1 MATILS
7 NKKST
12 YGSPYAFYTV
22 DLTISERKETTAKV
36 TFKVTAHLQYSES
49 KTQYGMTC
57 GLYIGGSWH
66 DVTLVPKG
74 TWWSGTGNKTASST
88 FTISGLTASQTS
100 ITGIQF
106 RATSS
111 DRSGTLTATG
121 CSSVSIATYFLAST
135 PSASNV
141 TTGSPVTIYT
151 NRNSSSLTHTVSLSV
166 GGTKRVE
173 WTGVGASKAY
183 TIPRSWASYITNAAS
198 ATCTITCTTYNGSSQ
213 IGSAK
218 TSTFTITV
226 NSADIPTISNVSV
239 VPQNTNSVVNGW
251 GIYLQGYS
259 KAKIQVTGA
268 SGVYGSSIKSYKVVY
283 NGSTSTT
290 HPYTTPVFDSAGTKS
305 ATVYAI
311 DSRGRSSS
319 GYTINWGVVSYAK
332 PTLSSV
338 STYRSLSDGTKDDSG
353 TYIAVKG
360 AASCSDCSKNNSVSL
375 RCRYKTKAGSYGEYI
390 DIVANTLS
398 VIGDGN
404 VLVTTSYIVEVSAI
418 DILGSVATIQ
428 LSIPTKKVALNFMDE
443 VKGAG
448 IGKYAEKE
456 NVLQVGFSTEI
467 EGAVTA
473 RGHHSFVHNGNEF
486 TFIPSGY
493 TGGLWL
499 NYRTQG
505 GTNGALS
512 QYTFGNGAG
521 GLANG
526 QFNNIL
532 LSAHGVTAQIGPQ
545 SSNYMYFVCAV
556 PFYFNNEVQIRGAL
570 NPYTNETYDMGTKSK
585 RWKYVYAKGL
595 SAANGD
601 GFWCADPSGKDTLVM
616 GVSAANNL
624 WIGDAKNLNYTNIY
638 ASTSLTF
645 RANVSSTDKK
655 ATIIRIFR
663 EQDSDAR
670 TILRPDTNGGAYLGT
685 LSYRWNTAFFTNA
698 ITASDLK
705 EKDVIE
711 DFDFKVEDFILGLKP
726 IAYRRK
732 GEGDGGKRIHLGF
745 GAQDVAKTIDDLE
758 MGNLSMVQASVTQEE
773 PVEHENDNGEVETV
787 IERVEKPY
795 DGGSVDDSQLSWG
808 LNYNELIAPMV
819 LMIQKQDKEIKELK
833 ERIAK
838 LENTADKTGR
848 IW

>member
-22 DLTISERKETTAKV
+22 DVTISERKETTAKV

-141 TTGSPVTIYT
+141 TTGSSVTIYT

-183 TIPRSWASYITNAAS
+183 TIPRSWASYITNAAN

-226 NSADIPTISNVSV
+226 NSADIPTISGVSV

-375 RCRYKTKAGSYGEYI
+375 RCRYKTKTGSYGEYI

-418 DILGSVATIQ
+418 DSLGSVATIQ

-473 RGHHSFVHNGNEF
+473 S
-486 TFIPSGY
+486 
-493 TGGLWL
+493 
-499 NYRTQG
+499 
-505 GTNGALS
+505 
-512 QYTFGNGAG
+512 
-521 GLANG
+521 ANG

-532 LSAHGVTAQIGPQ
+532 LNAHGVIAQIGPQ

-601 GFWCADPSGKDTLVM
+601 GVWLTDTTGKEYKSLYVATDDGSYFQGPGTM
-616 GVSAANNL
+616 YFRS
-624 WIGDAKNLNYTNIY
+624 NLN
-638 ASTSLTF
+638 
-645 RANVSSTDKK
+645 SSSYQGHWL
-655 ATIIRIFR
+655 RLFR
-663 EQDSDAR
+663 EQSGSYR
-670 TILRPDTNGGAYLGT
+670 TIFRPNVNSTAYLGT
-685 LSYRWNTAFFTNA
+685 TSERWNTAFFTNA

-711 DFDFKVEDFILGLKP
+711 DFDFKAEEFILGLKP

-758 MGNLSMVQASVTQEE
+758 MGNLSMVQASVVEE
-773 PVEHENDNGEVETV
+773 GSVERENDNGKVETV

-795 DGGSVDDSQLSWG
+795 DGGSVDDSKLSWG

-819 LMIQKQDKEIKELK
+819 LMIQKQEERIKKLE
-833 ERIAK
+833 EYIAK
-838 LENTADKTGR
+838 LGNHVDKTEEV
-848 IW
+848 

>member
-1 MATILS
+1 MATVLS

-22 DLTISERKETTAKV
+22 DVTISERKETTAKV

-88 FTISGLTASQTS
+88 FTISGLSASQTS

-111 DRSGTLTATG
+111 DRSGTLTATS

-141 TTGSPVTIYT
+141 TTGSSVTIYT

-226 NSADIPTISNVSV
+226 NSADIPTISGVSV
-239 VPQNTNSVVNGW
+239 IPQNTNAVVNGW
-251 GIYLQGYS
+251 GVYLQGYS
-259 KAKIQVTGA
+259 KAKVQVTGA

-319 GYTINWGVVSYAK
+319 GYTVNWSVVSYAK
-332 PTLSSV
+332 PTLSGV

-375 RCRYKTKAGSYGEYI
+375 RCRYKTKTGSYGEYI

-418 DILGSVATIQ
+418 DSLGSVATIQ
-428 LSIPTKKVALNFMDE
+428 LGIPTKKVALNFMDE

-473 RGHHSFVHNGNEF
+473 SANGNF
-486 TFIPSGY
+486 S
-493 TGGLWL
+493 
-499 NYRTQG
+499 
-505 GTNGALS
+505 
-512 QYTFGNGAG
+512 
-521 GLANG
+521 
-526 QFNNIL
+526 NIL
-532 LSAHGVTAQIGPQ
+532 LNAHGVTAQIGPQ
-545 SSNYMYFVCAV
+545 NSSYMHFSSPV
-556 PFYFNNEVQIRGAL
+556 PFYFNNNVIFKGTV
-570 NPYTNETYDMGTKSK
+570 NPNANNTYDIGTKTD
-585 RWKYVYAKGL
+585 RWKYVYAKGF
-595 SAANGD
+595 AAPNGD
-601 GFWCADPSGKDTLVM
+601 GVWLSDTSDKEYKSLYVATDDGTYLQGPGTM
-616 GVSAANNL
+616 YFRS
-624 WIGDAKNLNYTNIY
+624 NLN
-638 ASTSLTF
+638 
-645 RANVSSTDKK
+645 SSSYQGHW
-655 ATIIRIFR
+655 IRLFR
-663 EQDSDAR
+663 EQSGSYR
-670 TILRPDTNGGAYLGT
+670 TVFRPNVNSTAYLGT
-685 LSYRWNTAFFTNA
+685 TSERWNTAFFTNA

-711 DFDFKVEDFILGLKP
+711 DFDFKTEDFILGLKP

-758 MGNLSMVQASVTQEE
+758 MGNLSIVQASVVEEE
-773 PVEHENDNGEVETV
+773 PVEHENDNGEVEIVT
-787 IERVEKPY
+787 ERVEKPY
-795 DGGSVDDSQLSWG
+795 DGSSIDDEKLSWG

-819 LMIQKQDKEIKELK
+819 LMIQKQEERIKKLE
-833 ERIAK
+833 EYIAK
-838 LENTADKTGR
+838 LGNPVDKTEE
-848 IW
+848 I

>member
-1 MATILS
+1 MATVLS

-22 DLTISERKETTAKV
+22 DVTISERKETTAKV

-88 FTISGLTASQTS
+88 FTISGLSASQTS

-111 DRSGTLTATG
+111 DRSGTLTATS

-141 TTGSPVTIYT
+141 TTGSSVTIYT

-226 NSADIPTISNVSV
+226 NSADIPTISGVSV
-239 VPQNTNSVVNGW
+239 IPQNTNAVVNGW
-251 GIYLQGYS
+251 GVYLQGYS
-259 KAKIQVTGA
+259 KAKVQVTGA

-319 GYTINWGVVSYAK
+319 GYTVNWSVVSYAK
-332 PTLSSV
+332 PTLSGV

-375 RCRYKTKAGSYGEYI
+375 RCRYKTKTGSYGEYI

-418 DILGSVATIQ
+418 DSLGSVATIQ
-428 LSIPTKKVALNFMDE
+428 LGIPTKKVALNFMDE

-473 RGHHSFVHNGNEF
+473 SANGNF
-486 TFIPSGY
+486 S
-493 TGGLWL
+493 
-499 NYRTQG
+499 
-505 GTNGALS
+505 
-512 QYTFGNGAG
+512 
-521 GLANG
+521 
-526 QFNNIL
+526 NIL
-532 LSAHGVTAQIGPQ
+532 LNAHGVTAQIGPQ
-545 SSNYMYFVCAV
+545 NSSYMHFSSPV
-556 PFYFNNEVQIRGAL
+556 PFYFNNNVIFKGTV
-570 NPYTNETYDMGTKSK
+570 NPNANNTYDIGTKTD
-585 RWKYVYAKGL
+585 RWKYVYAKGF
-595 SAANGD
+595 AAPNGD
-601 GFWCADPSGKDTLVM
+601 GVWLSDTSDKEYKSLYVATDDGTYLQGPGTM
-616 GVSAANNL
+616 YFRS
-624 WIGDAKNLNYTNIY
+624 NLN
-638 ASTSLTF
+638 
-645 RANVSSTDKK
+645 SSSYQGHW
-655 ATIIRIFR
+655 IRLFR
-663 EQDSDAR
+663 EQSGSYR
-670 TILRPDTNGGAYLGT
+670 TVFRPNVNSTAYLGT
-685 LSYRWNTAFFTNA
+685 TSERWNTAFFTNA

-711 DFDFKVEDFILGLKP
+711 DFDFKTEDFILGLKP

-745 GAQDVAKTIDDLE
+745 GAQDRK
-758 MGNLSMVQASVTQEE
+758 SV
-773 PVEHENDNGEVETV
+773 V
-787 IERVEKPY
+787 
-795 DGGSVDDSQLSWG
+795 
-808 LNYNELIAPMV
+808 
-819 LMIQKQDKEIKELK
+819 
-833 ERIAK
+833 
-838 LENTADKTGR
+838 
-848 IW
+848 